1 LIAAKAQK
9 PGHSREKSRQCQ
21 GGPCPL
27 KRLLTNP
34 QGLLLLRRR
43 VGSHCR
49 NTQTS
54 GNNKVEAKQEK
65 SGRLGG
71 YIEAQ
76 SLPRGDFRGD
86 QNAKRENKRQEAER
100 GTAKLASQHR
110 SLPQKF
116 CLSGN
121 FEKIN
126 APHRG
131 RRALS
136 AAAFDQNIFPSI

>member
-1 LIAAKAQK
+1 M
-9 PGHSREKSRQCQ
+9 SRR
-21 GGPCPL
+21 PVPP

-54 GNNKVEAKQEK
+54 GNNKIEAKQEK
-65 SGRLGG
+65 SGRQGG

-86 QNAKRENKRQEAER
+86 QHAKRENER
-100 GTAKLASQHR
+100 GFQSAS
-110 SLPQKF
+110 
-116 CLSGN
+116 LSVGSP
-121 FEKIN
+121 I
-126 APHRG
+126 
-131 RRALS
+131 RADLH
-136 AAAFDQNIFPSI
+136 